1 MSEYVIARFNSNW
14 VDEFENG
21 QEVLDSIE
29 LEDISEER
37 ARVICDTI
45 GDSFGLVTLEDV
57 YENIGDDLEELD
69 ENAEVENSEA
79 SSDIVFGMIPV
90 EHPTLLTVYKVSP
103 NKIGL
108 QIDVNGNKLNAT
120 IDDDYRLYDLQIE
133 DAFYELFGDY
143 ELVGDEA
150 PLIETLRNTIFGYK
164 DASLKFRL
172 LDETSQNIAIL
183 VRG

>member
-14 VDEFENG
+14 ADEFGIESYSILEKPEFEKLKAYLKTIKTPITKCFGTNEEIEFENG

-29 LEDISEER
+29 LEDISEDR

-69 ENAEVENSEA
+69 ENSEA

-103 NKIGL
+103 NKIIL
-108 QIDVNGNKLNAT
+108 HGNRS
-120 IDDDYRLYDLQIE
+120 RLD
-133 DAFYELFGDY
+133 
-143 ELVGDEA
+143 
-150 PLIETLRNTIFGYK
+150 
-164 DASLKFRL
+164 
-172 LDETSQNIAIL
+172 
-183 VRG
+183 